1 MTPQEHN
8 RVLGILH
15 IIYGIIHVPLL
26 ALVAVLILVGL
37 GIALTEL
44 STLPMAALVLGGLV
58 ILLLVALFTIPPF
71 VAGYGL
77 LKKRP
82 WAKMAS
88 VVSAVV
94 ELLNFP
100 FGTALGVYSLW
111 NSSQMESAPVDHS
124 RTPEIPRMM
133 SAASLSEWHSS
144 SSNSAQGGRREE
156 RQPQYAPPAQ
166 PPDWRGE

>member
-1 MTPQEHN
+1 MTVQEHN
-8 RVLGILH
+8 RALGILH
-15 IIYGIIHVPLL
+15 LIYGVIHVPLL
-26 ALVAVLILVGL
+26 PIVAVLILIGL
-37 GIALTEL
+37 GFALPEL
-44 STLPMAALVLGGLV
+44 GTLPMLALVLGGFV

-71 VAGYGL
+71 IAAYGL
-77 LKKRP
+77 LKRRS
-82 WAKMAS
+82 WAKTAS

-111 NSSQMESAPVDHS
+111 NSSQTESASTDS
-124 RTPEIPRMM
+124 GRTPETPRMM

-144 SSNSAQGGRREE
+144 SNGAHSGRREE
-156 RQPQYAPPAQ
+156 RQPQYVPPAQ